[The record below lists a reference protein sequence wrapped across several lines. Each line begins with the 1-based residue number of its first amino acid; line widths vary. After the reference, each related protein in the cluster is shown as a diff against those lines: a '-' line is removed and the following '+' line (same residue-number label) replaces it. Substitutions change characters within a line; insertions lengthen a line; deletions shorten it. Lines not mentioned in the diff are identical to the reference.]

1 MRLVPHNPDF
11 PVLDSRKTISDDQS
25 SDVNTEKEEEFQPIC
40 FFKWT
45 KFVEAESFECSCAEF
60 KFVGKAI

>member
-40 FFKWT
+40 FFK
-45 KFVEAESFECSCAEF
+45 
-60 KFVGKAI
+60 